1 MGKIAPGG
9 YSEFFV
15 VYNTTKTGNITN
27 VIAANDE
34 FFNATVEVVNKT
46 DNQTAPDDDLIDDE
60 PIEEE
65 IEPSNNISDGD
76 SAYGQA
82 SSTYLEPVKRTYSA
96 KVDEKATG
104 HPLLALVIV
113 LACLILRRRR

>member
-1 MGKIAPGG
+1 M
-9 YSEFFV
+9 
-15 VYNTTKTGNITN
+15 
-27 VIAANDE
+27 
-34 FFNATVEVVNKT
+34 EVVNKT
-46 DNQTAPDDDLIDDE
+46 DNQTAPDDEPIDDEPIDDE

-65 IEPSNNISDGD
+65 IEDEIKMSDGD
-76 SAYGQA
+76 SDYGQA
-82 SSTYLEPVKRTYSA
+82 SSTYSEPLKRTYSA